1 MGLKNKIK
9 SIFVGN
15 GAATNSLYLM
25 FVSMITTI
33 IGIVVSKLLSVN
45 FSLEEYGTYSQ
56 ALLVSSTVASFTIL
70 GLSNATNYF
79 YNRLSNDEE
88 RNKYISTI
96 FTIQR
101 IIGFLSGVII
111 VCLRNVL
118 SSVFHNDRLPVYIVV
133 IAFTPVMNNLLA
145 MYQTLFVSIGKAKT
159 IAFRNFAV
167 SLTKL
172 VAVIFAAFVTNNIVT
187 VLVVILAM
195 DIVQVAY
202 FHFLFGKYRTPVSV
216 RKADYHIIPE
226 ILRFCIPLSIYTLTG
241 SLSNDLD
248 KYVVAFFADTEALAI
263 YTNAAKR
270 LPFDILTASFITI
283 LIPIIT
289 RFLGERNYSKAKDV
303 FKLYLQLGY
312 VGTFVVGGGAL
323 VLAKPL
329 MCFLYD
335 EKYLAGLSVFAIYIF
350 IEMLRFANITIILT
364 AAGKTKILMI
374 VSIIE
379 LALNAVCNV
388 FMYRLLGIAGPALT
402 TLFLTILTIAILLR
416 TGAKEL
422 RTSMFSLFDWKK
434 MLMVIGEIVLIALP
448 INYFS
453 ALIQNVSGSYSLS
466 FVISY
471 LVYFA
476 VIGSINAKSVLNCIK
491 ELNSYR

>member
-1 MGLKNKIK
+1 MVLWKKIK
-9 SIFVGN
+9 SVFVGN

-25 FVSMITTI
+25 FVSMITTV

-45 FSLEEYGTYSQ
+45 FTLEEYGTYSQ
-56 ALLVSSTVASFTIL
+56 ALLVSSTVASFTLL

-79 YNRLSNDEE
+79 YNRSSNDEE
-88 RNKYISTI
+88 RNKYISSI
-96 FTIQR
+96 FTIQG
-101 IIGFLSGVII
+101 IIGVFSGVLI
-111 VCLRNVL
+111 VCFRNVL
-118 SSVFHNDRLPVYIVV
+118 SSAFNNEKLPIYIAV
-133 IAFTPVMNNLLA
+133 IAFTPFMNNLLA

-159 IAFRNFAV
+159 IALRNFAV
-167 SLTKL
+167 SIIKL
-172 VAVIFAAFVTNNIVT
+172 VSVIFAAFVTNNIIT

-202 FHFLFGKYRTPVSV
+202 FHYLFGKYRTPVSI

-226 ILRFCIPLSIYTLTG
+226 ILKFCIPLSIYTLSG

-248 KYVVAFFADTEALAI
+248 KYVVGFFADTKTLAI

-289 RFLGERNYSKAKDV
+289 RFLGEQNYSKAKDV
-303 FKLYLQLGY
+303 FKSYLQLGY

-323 VLAKPL
+323 ILAKPL

-350 IEMLRFANITIILT
+350 IEMLRFANVTIILT
-364 AAGKTKILMI
+364 AAGKTKILMV

-379 LALNAVCNV
+379 LVLNAVCNV
-388 FMYRLLGIAGPALT
+388 FMYRIFGITGPALT
-402 TLFLTILTIAILLR
+402 TLLLTILTILILLWA
-416 TGAKEL
+416 GAKEL
-422 RTSMFSLFDWKK
+422 RTSLFSLFDWKK
-434 MLMVIGEIVLIALP
+434 MIVVIGEIILISLP
-448 INYFS
+448 INCLS

-476 VIGSINAKSVLNCIK
+476 VVGGINAKDVLKCIK
-491 ELNSYR
+491 NLNSYR